1 MRIDFACCRH
11 LLLVFHGGHVCHDIG
26 EYRVACAVDAAFTVN
41 GRTEV
46 FFRQVE
52 AGKRL
57 WDDECQLLFSDE
69 VVFAQVDPRKIMQV
83 VKSALE
89 RCFCFFP
96 FPIKVEIEKQTLLS
110 SKKTFSGVMLL
121 YSAFPPPLAEALSS
135 EMNSP

>member
-89 RCFCFFP
+89 RCLCFFP
-96 FPIKVEIEKQTLLS
+96 FPVKVEIEKADFAVV
-110 SKKTFSGVMLL
+110 KEDIFWCD
-121 YSAFPPPLAEALSS
+121 AFIFGFP
-135 EMNSP
+135 SPFGRSLVQ

>member
-83 VKSALE
+83 VK
-89 RCFCFFP
+89 
-96 FPIKVEIEKQTLLS
+96 
-110 SKKTFSGVMLL
+110 TFSGVMLL